1 MKQSLKY
8 TWMNLSRSVLFLLP
22 TGILSLLAVLMPFTV
37 PTDTFLITA
46 VSKGLL
52 INMIIFPVMAF
63 LTYVFAG
70 RLTESREKEALYAE
84 EGIRRKLLLSLL
96 VFLFAVLLLYCLLQF
111 SAFCVKTFAFGIRDG
126 RVYWHFAKAVL
137 LYGCLPGLIGIA
149 CGLWLS
155 GDRNGR
161 SFVLIL
167 IFAVLFSP
175 LMNDLLPNSIFGFWN
190 VDEWVRI
197 AVPNWWIL
205 SNSAFTDPLYGVP
218 METVRWVLALFWLGV
233 FLFLWLLEKAQ
244 RKTPAGKIGLAV
256 ILCLTLL
263 CGLRFSLRN
272 QDSRL
277 NYETGLMPEKG
288 INTEDFYYYE
298 SWNRQTESRD
308 PNVKVTAYDLD
319 LKIRSHLTGRAA
331 LKLEEP
337 AEEGEV
343 LLFTMYH
350 GLKVRTVTDA
360 DGREIPFVQDG
371 DWLDITPDRTTD
383 QLTVSY
389 EGRFA
394 KFYTNRQAVLLPA
407 YAAYYPI
414 PGHITL
420 WEAELQY
427 TVPVENQPKREFTVR
442 VDSVAPIAC
451 SLPMMGKAEYSGV
464 SDGVTLIGGFWQ
476 TSEADGFT
484 LYSPVLE
491 KYDLT
496 FRREEINRNL
506 TELTV
511 KLGAAGSDAL
521 DRIRQIFALPTSM
534 RVISGRQ
541 ENCVIKDNHF
551 TYIALYDL
559 PIDYSAIA
567 AGILRLQYKL
577 DSQTVLL
584 YEWLQKYLQF
594 PMPMEGRLCT
604 EKDLEPLLAQARG
617 EDVPARDVTN
627 AQRALKALFY
637 YRLYQLKEDKFLPL
651 VYEYLTDENR
661 TLHPAEFLLQ
671 MEGEQ

>member
-22 TGILSLLAVLMPFTV
+22 TGILSLLAVLMPLSV
-37 PTDTFLITA
+37 PNGTSLITA

-233 FLFLWLLEKAQ
+233 FLLLWLLEKAQ

-277 NYETGLMPEKG
+277 NYETGLMPGKG

-337 AEEGEV
+337 AEAGEV

-427 TVPVENQPKREFTVR
+427 TVPVENQPLREFTVR
-442 VDSVAPIAC
+442 VDSVASIAC

-464 SDGVTLIGGFWQ
+464 SDGVTLIGGFW
-476 TSEADGFT
+476 TKSDSDGLLVCSPLLDQYDVMIRSKEIT
-484 LYSPVLE
+484 LS
-491 KYDLT
+491 YDA
-496 FRREEINRNL
+496 L
-506 TELTV
+506 TE
-511 KLGAAGSDAL
+511 KLRAEKTAAIEKL
-521 DRIRQIFALPTSM
+521 EQVFIFPMSVRT
-534 RVISGRQ
+534 ISGRQ
-541 ENCVIKDNHF
+541 ESCVVRADHF
-551 TYIALYDL
+551 TYISLFGA
-559 PIDYSAIA
+559 PVDYNAIA
-567 AGILRLQYKL
+567 RGLLWQQLQL
-577 DSQTVLL
+577 NSQKALL
-584 YEWLQKYLQF
+584 FDWFQRYLQF
-594 PMPMEGRLCT
+594 PMPEEGRLCT
-604 EKDLEPLLAQARG
+604 PVDLEPLLAEARG
-617 EDVPARDVTN
+617 EKVDAREVST

-637 YRLYQLKEDKFLPL
+637 YRLYQMGEEKFLPL
-651 VYEYLTDENR
+651 VYEYLSDAR
-661 TLHPAEFLLQ
+661 RIQHPAEFLYY
-671 MEGEQ
+671 MEVTE